1 MTSASTS
8 THWVR
13 YLLVYLFYKEIG
25 SCSNSRG
32 TIAEISGE
40 EELSL
45 PGDNTSLFTLLD
57 K

>member
-1 MTSASTS
+1 MTSASNS

-25 SCSNSRG
+25 SCSNSRR
-32 TIAEISGE
+32 TIAEMSGE
-40 EELSL
+40 EELSH

-57 K
+57 E